1 MECEKCSELLGDF
14 LDGTLAGDD
23 HTLLNTHLDEC
34 LGCACVRDE
43 IRAIVNVAAESRE
56 EFVAPPNERA
66 MWLRVRNTIEA
77 ELTAQQRATANARSS
92 ADALAARENFL
103 ARLMNKRWALSLPQL
118 TAAVAAIV
126 VGVAVVT
133 TVGVQRLGVNN
144 GGDGVKSNMAL
155 ERGGGRKLNSDQVVA
170 IEYLMKRVEERKG
183 RWNPRMREA
192 FDRNL
197 GIIDAAVSDSLKE
210 LDQSPHDEISEEALN
225 AALRDKMELLR
236 EFSEL

>member
-1 MECEKCSELLGDF
+1 MDCEKFSDLLGEF

-23 HTLLNTHLDEC
+23 RALLGTHLDEC

-43 IRAIVNVAAESRE
+43 IRAIVSAAAESRE
-56 EFVAPPNERA
+56 HFVAPPNERA
-66 MWLRVRNTIEA
+66 LWLRVRNTIEA
-77 ELTAQQRATANARSS
+77 ELGAQQRAAARG
-92 ADALAARENFL
+92 AAAESVRENFL
-103 ARLMNKRWALSLPQL
+103 SRLMNKRWALSLPQL

-133 TVGVQRLGVNN
+133 TLGVQRLA
-144 GGDGVKSNMAL
+144 GDGGVKPEAATAKG
-155 ERGGGRKLNSDQVVA
+155 ERKLNPDQLVA
-170 IEYLMKRVEERKG
+170 IEYLMRRVEERKS

-197 GIIDAAVSDSLKE
+197 GIIDATVSDSLKE
-210 LDQSPHDEISEEALN
+210 LSESPHDEISEEALN